1 MNETLMNI
9 FSIFLPNKIRP
20 FRDSD
25 APWMNDCMKNKV
37 KLKHELCH
45 LYFRYQGNNED
56 SAKLEDLISNIII

>member
-1 MNETLMNI
+1 MNI
-9 FSIFLPNKIRP
+9 FSIFLPNKIRT

-25 APWMNDCMKNKV
+25 PPCMNDGMKNKV
-37 KLKHELCH
+37 KLKHKLCH